1 MKIIEKPI
9 DNQSAKVIIEANA
22 PANPDSGIGRVILQ
36 RLKTFNTIRDSR
48 FEDLTRETWLTTAYR
63 DFSAG
68 LIVALTAIPMA
79 MGFAMA
85 MGLRPEQGIIAGA
98 LACMIGRTWGGS
110 KYQVYGPTAA
120 FIPIIAG
127 LMAKYGEAGGG
138 TFAEAHGF
146 LVFVSIIAGI
156 ILMLMGLFGLGKYAK
171 LVPNSIIV
179 GFTVGIAVAIAFSNM
194 ESILGIESFQ
204 DLLGED
210 EDIKGGLLHNLAAAY
225 DNIDKINLWSVA
237 LGLMTFILTKGL
249 LRISIFIPAPLLAI
263 GTSTGLAAT
272 VMNDKGIILVRDIYG
287 SIPNNFFVFTP
298 PIMPALNA
306 GVAIDIV
313 YFVAAIVFVS
323 AVESLLCS
331 SMADRMAG
339 NRKTPFN
346 PDKEFWGQGL
356 VQVIT
361 PMVNG
366 FPCTGALARTATSI
380 KAGAVTPLA
389 GYFKA
394 ILKLTLAYYIA
405 DYLEMV
411 PMACIGGI
419 LLWVASNMIKI
430 HEIKEVLNHNKFHA
444 GLMVF
449 TAVMVPA
456 TDFLTGVL
464 SALVIYFVAY
474 RFLDKPVAA
483 HEKAQQ
489 TAAPLINQA
498 HAVSSPGCF
507 NSVTVALA
515 MTQEDQELLRYAA
528 ELARLG
534 IGKEFHFVH
543 VITPYEKR
551 HNSAAS
557 AKALTNRLAEQ
568 VKPYFQASLP
578 LVKTDYLAV
587 EGSNR
592 IDSLVQF
599 SLARQSDLIL
609 LGHRKNRSG
618 QRSLARRL
626 AMITHCSVWMV
637 PEQSYPIL
645 QRILVPVDFSAP
657 SADSLSEATALARLA
672 NIPECLALHVFFDES
687 VIRYDEHE
695 DIVRGEEAAAFAYF
709 MYRID
714 SHGVTV
720 KPAFEEGFNVAQVIL
735 RKAEDYNAD
744 LIVINTRG
752 HSKAAAM
759 LLGSTT
765 SQVMAQTKI
774 PVLAIKHFGDKVSI
788 METLLASRF
797 WERPDPKAN

>member
-1 MKIIEKPI
+1 MKTIEKPMN
-9 DNQSAKVIIEANA
+9 DRSDTYPFRSSVSHKPNM
-22 PANPDSGIGRVILQ
+22 GMGRVILQ
-36 RLKTFNTIRDSR
+36 RLKTFNTFWDSR
-48 FEDLTRETWLTTAYR
+48 FEDLTRENWLKTTYR

-120 FIPIIAG
+120 FIPIIAA

-156 ILMLMGLFGLGKYAK
+156 ILMLMGVFGLGKYAK

-179 GFTVGIAVAIAFSNM
+179 GFTVGIAVAIALTNL
-194 ESILGIESFQ
+194 ESILGIESFK

-210 EDIKGGLLHNLAAAY
+210 EDITGGLLHNLSMAY
-225 DNIDKINLWSVA
+225 ANIDKINIWSVT

-263 GTSTGLAAT
+263 GVSTLLAAT
-272 VMNDKGIILVRDIYG
+272 VIADKGVILVRDIYG

-298 PIMPALNA
+298 PIMPAMDA
-306 GVAIDIV
+306 GMAIDIL

-331 SMADRMAG
+331 SMADRMAD

-356 VQVIT
+356 VQIIT

-389 GYFKA
+389 GYFKG

-405 DYLEMV
+405 SYLEMV

-430 HEIKEVLNHNKFHA
+430 SEIKEVLNHNKFHA
-444 GLMVF
+444 SLMVF
-449 TAVMVPA
+449 TAVMVPL

-464 SALVIYFVAY
+464 SALVIYAVAY
-474 RFLDKPVAA
+474 RFFDKPAEEKKKV
-483 HEKAQQ
+483 EKA
-489 TAAPLINQA
+489 AAVAIEQLGI
-498 HAVSSPGCF
+498 VSIPGCF
-507 NSVTVALA
+507 NRVIVPLA
-515 MTQEDQELLRYAA
+515 MAEEDKGLLRYAA
-528 ELARLG
+528 RLAKLG
-534 IGKEFHFVH
+534 IGKEFRFVH
-543 VITPYEKR
+543 VVTPHDKARNAFSTEK
-551 HNSAAS
+551 
-557 AKALTNRLAEQ
+557 LTKQMSEKVHRYFDGSLQQ
-568 VKPYFQASLP
+568 VKVDFQAM
-578 LVKTDYLAV
+578 
-587 EGSNR
+587 EGPNR
-592 IDSLVQF
+592 IDLLVLF
-599 SLARQSDLIL
+599 SLAAKSDLIL
-609 LGHRKNRSG
+609 LGHRKNRTG
-618 QRSLARRL
+618 QRSLSRRL
-626 AMITHCSVWMV
+626 AMITSCSVWMV
-637 PEQSYPIL
+637 PEDRGPEI
-645 QRILVPVDFSAP
+645 QRILAPIDFSLP
-657 SADSLSEATALARLA
+657 SADSLSQATALARIN
-672 NIPECLALHVFFDES
+672 NIPECFALHIFFDES

-695 DIVRGEEAAAFAYF
+695 EIIRGEEEAAFTKF
-709 MYRID
+709 MAQID
-714 SHGVTV
+714 TYGVMV
-720 KPAFEEGFNVAQVIL
+720 KPEFEESINVAQSIL
-735 RKAEDYNAD
+735 HKAEACNAD
-744 LIVINTRG
+744 LIVISTRG
-752 HSKAAAM
+752 HSRAATV
-759 LLGSTT
+759 LLGSVT
-765 SQVMAQTKI
+765 SQVMAESKI
-774 PVLAIKHFGDKVSI
+774 PVLAIKHFGDQMSI
-788 METLLASRF
+788 MESLLASRF
-797 WERPDPKAN
+797 WERSDPKTN